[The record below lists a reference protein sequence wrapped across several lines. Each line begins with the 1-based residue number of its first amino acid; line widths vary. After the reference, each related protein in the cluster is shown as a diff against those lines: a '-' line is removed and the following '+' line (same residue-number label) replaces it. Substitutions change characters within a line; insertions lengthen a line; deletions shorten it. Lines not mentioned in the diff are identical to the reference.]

1 MGSVFTSGEVKNSGG
16 GEISYCSGEIGY
28 CSEVFLPRY
37 QQNLAAKSEKNKID
51 KETFKDKMYTINRV
65 GGITIWYVVSFS
77 DGVPDESTG
86 IPYFYLTTLD
96 PTARNALKDHR
107 SSLTLSIRSEPAAL
121 CTQRALL
128 VQKSLSQLVLPD
140 ANSKE
145 SEFAK
150 AALFT

>member
-1 MGSVFTSGEVKNSGG
+1 IEKPKHENCFLVLFFLSCQDCCEGRWLLASSKPGVDNVTGYARWLVSKNTWG
-16 GEISYCSGEIGY
+16 
-28 CSEVFLPRY
+28 VL
-37 QQNLAAKSEKNKID
+37 KN
-51 KETFKDKMYTINRV
+51 
-65 GGITIWYVVSFS
+65 VVSFC

-107 SSLTLSIRSEPAAL
+107 FSLTLGHYPLGTCITLYPESPACAKITL
-121 CTQRALL
+121 TG
-128 VQKSLSQLVLPD
+128 KLVLPD